1 MQSED
6 YKHIRGRGTLREIK
20 PYWTGFFA
28 GGKGG
33 GGVKQGTGIESYGSV
48 GSFTSVSYPPKPD
61 DSDPGFL
68 LNFDPDN
75 GSRPGFKTKN

>member
-1 MQSED
+1 VKSSHTELVFCWGE
-6 YKHIRGRGTLREIK
+6 R
-20 PYWTGFFA
+20 
-28 GGKGG
+28 G

-68 LNFDPDN
+68 LNSDPDP
-75 GSRPGFKTKN
+75 GSRPKFLNKD